1 MDFDFNRSYRDL
13 IKDEFAVR
21 NSKNKFYSLRAFG
34 RDLGVSTS
42 YLSMIFTGKR
52 HPSVPIAVQ
61 MSKGLRWDVVQQ
73 EYFLCLLE
81 LENPKTQVSKELALE
96 RIQNLKKHNIK
107 YDNLDLDIFTSMAHW
122 HYPAICTLLTI
133 KDFKG
138 TPEGIGQRLNLDKNE
153 VQAALE
159 RLERLGF
166 VRNENNIWFSSHENV
181 RLHGVPSEAIRAYHK
196 DVLALAAKAIEEQ
209 SFAERDFSNITVT
222 VDPNNIDQAKK
233 KIIQFQTEMTQL
245 LEGYQPTELYQL
257 SIQLFK
263 LTQPPLPPP
272 ETHS

>member
-1 MDFDFNRSYRDL
+1 MDYDFNRSYRDL
-13 IKDEFAVR
+13 IKDEFSVR

-42 YLSMIFTGKR
+42 YLSMIFSGKR
-52 HPSVPIAVQ
+52 HPSVPVAVQ

-138 TPEGIGQRLNLDKNE
+138 TPELISRRLNLDLNE
-153 VQAALE
+153 VQSALE
-159 RLERLGF
+159 RLQRLGF
-166 VRNENNIWFSSHENV
+166 VKYENDIWMASYENV
-181 RLHGVPSEAIRAYHK
+181 RLHAVPSEAIRAYHK
-196 DVLALAAKAIEEQ
+196 DVLSLAAEAIDEQ
-209 SFAERDFSNITVT
+209 SFEERDFSNITVT
-222 VDPNNIDQAKK
+222 VDPKTMEQAKK
-233 KIIQFQTEMTQL
+233 KIIQFQTEMTHL
-245 LEGYQPTELYQL
+245 LEGQQASELYQL

-263 LTQPPLPPP
+263 LTQPAG
-272 ETHS
+272 SNA